1 MSPSPQQAI
10 VIGAGSGIGRS
21 LALRLAKE
29 NFDLALL
36 ARNTG
41 HLELIAE
48 EVRATGRSAVT
59 VSCDAADPEAVAAT
73 VASLAQR
80 APTGVLTYNAAAMGG
95 RLIDTDPETLQRAT
109 NVNVLSPI
117 AAVRAALSGLE
128 HTQGTVLLTGGGL
141 ALHPNAAIGVLSL
154 GKAGLRT
161 VAHLL
166 ADDLAPRGVRVRTL
180 IITGIVAPGGPFDP
194 DTIAD
199 AFWAL
204 QADPDA
210 DVERV
215 FSGEAEKSSL
225 REQERT

>member
-1 MSPSPQQAI
+1 M
-10 VIGAGSGIGRS
+10 
-21 LALRLAKE
+21 LA
-29 NFDLALL
+29 
-36 ARNTG
+36 
-41 HLELIAE
+41 
-48 EVRATGRSAVT
+48 
-59 VSCDAADPEAVAAT
+59 
-73 VASLAQR
+73 
-80 APTGVLTYNAAAMGG
+80 YNAAAMGG
-95 RLIDTDPETLQRAT
+95 RLIDIDPETLQRAT

-117 AAVRAALSGLE
+117 AAVRAAVSGLE
-128 HTQGTVLLTGGGL
+128 QTQGTVLLTGGGL

-166 ADDLAPRGVRVRTL
+166 AEDPRGVRVRTL
-180 IITGIVAPGGPFDP
+180 IIAGIVEPGGPFDP

-215 FSGEAEKSSL
+215 FSGEDKEA
-225 REQERT
+225 

>member
-1 MSPSPQQAI
+1 MSPSSQQAI

-36 ARNTG
+36 ARNTER
-41 HLELIAE
+41 LESIAE

-59 VSCDAADPEAVAAT
+59 ISCDAADPAAVAAT
-73 VASLAQR
+73 VASLAER
-80 APTGVLTYNAAAMGG
+80 APTGVLAYNAAAMGG
-95 RLIDTDPETLQRAT
+95 RLIDTDPEALQRAT

-117 AAVRAALSGLE
+117 AAVRAAVSGLQQ
-128 HTQGTVLLTGGGL
+128 TQGTVLLTGGGL

-161 VAHLL
+161 IAHLL
-166 ADDLAPRGVRVRTL
+166 AEDLAPRGVRVRTL
-180 IITGIVAPGGPFDP
+180 IIAGIVEPGGPFDP
-194 DTIAD
+194 ERIAE

-204 QADPDA
+204 HADPGA
-210 DVERV
+210 DVERI
-215 FSGEAEKSSL
+215 FSGEAKTS
-225 REQERT
+225 